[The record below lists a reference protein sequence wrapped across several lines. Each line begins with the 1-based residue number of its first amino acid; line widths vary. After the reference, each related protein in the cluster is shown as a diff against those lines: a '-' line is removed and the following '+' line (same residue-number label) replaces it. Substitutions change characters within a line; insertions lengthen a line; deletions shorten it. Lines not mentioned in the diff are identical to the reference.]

1 MAVWNVQQ
9 VTNWGC
15 AYFAA
20 SSTTKPVKATGGAA
34 SNTSFNTAQAQGIS
48 TKDQFTGAYTD
59 VSSKILSL
67 SVTGQTLRAVVQFKS
82 TGNTARECKSVA
94 LLSDN
99 NVIAILSSSDVI
111 FTIPASS
118 TSIVGVSVDFDI
130 VFTNAGQATVDVST
144 ANTAMQSDLDRFVSC
159 HVAGDPD
166 TGEAQYIKGE
176 KTFGDKVILS
186 EVDFNGK
193 LTVNNYF
200 EAQQVSTPE
209 FFLSSNNVAVLHI
222 WRHNIES
229 KSFISAAGQPLTIQG
244 DAFPLTIEAQKG
256 IFIRGDIK
264 PSYDNTNTLGGDDW
278 RWSEVWANKIY
289 CNGGFIT
296 VDSIE
301 AGNRD
306 EFTYNGFVDTLKKAK
321 IESTNQNPGPGT
333 FDLLSVYSISVS
345 TGTQISGGERVFRLS
360 MSTGKG
366 ASPGVSL
373 SLRHTSTNN
382 TEKWVAVT
390 SASGGSASEWLVVL
404 AVRVP

>member
-1 MAVWNVQQ
+1 MANWNVQQ

-20 SSTTKPVKATGGAA
+20 SSTTHPVKATGGAV
-34 SNTSFNTAQAQGIS
+34 SNTSLTDAQAQSIA
-48 TKDQFTGAYTD
+48 TKDQFTGAYSD
-59 VSSKILSL
+59 VSSRVLSL

-82 TGNTARECKSVA
+82 TGSAARECKSVA

-144 ANTAMQSDLDRFVSC
+144 ANTAMQSDLDRLVSC
-159 HVAGDPD
+159 HVAGDAQS
-166 TGEAQYIKGE
+166 GEAQTIRGQ

-186 EVDFNGK
+186 TVDFNGK

-244 DAFPLTIEAQKG
+244 DVFPLTIEAEKG
-256 IFIRGDIK
+256 IFIEGDVK
-264 PSYDNTNTLGGDDW
+264 PSYDNTNELGGEYN
-278 RWSEVWANKIY
+278 RWSAVWANEVN
-289 CNGGFIT
+289 CDGGFIT
-296 VDSIE
+296 ADAIE
-301 AGNRD
+301 AGNRG

-321 IESTNQNPGPGT
+321 IETTSQIPGPGT
-333 FDLLSVYSISVS
+333 FDLLCVYAVQIS
-345 TGTQISGGERVFRLS
+345 TGTEITGGERVFRLNL
-360 MSTGKG
+360 STGKG
-366 ASPGVSL
+366 AAPGISL
-373 SLRHTSTNN
+373 SVRNVSTNN
-382 TEKWVAVT
+382 TEKWIAVT
-390 SASGGSASEWLVVL
+390 GAQGGAASEWLVVL